1 MHREEQALGATLR
14 QAQRFVDGQV
24 PEFEEVFGAA
34 ERQVRGRRKAQFA
47 AMAAAI
53 SAAALGFLLLSED
66 EFIYVDTDELM
77 ATTQWSAPSDSLL
90 PAHQFDIYR
99 ELPRLI
105 ELPPV
110 STEPDEGALL

>member
-1 MHREEQALGATLR
+1 MHREEQALGTTLR
-14 QAQRFVDGQV
+14 QAQRFVDGQA
-24 PEFEEVFGAA
+24 PEFGQVFGAA
-34 ERQVRGRRKAQFA
+34 EQQVRGRRKAQFA
-47 AMAAAI
+47 AVAAAI
-53 SAAALGFLLLSED
+53 SAVVVGLLLTSED
-66 EFIYVDTDELM
+66 EFTYIDIDELM

-110 STEPDEGALL
+110 STESDEGALL